1 MALGEEQ
8 AGTNYTVLARRYRP
22 SRFEDCV
29 GQQHVAQALRNA
41 IQTGR
46 VAHAY
51 LFCGSRG
58 VGKTSMARIFAKAL
72 NCIDGPTTNPCG
84 VCESC
89 LAIAAGSDL
98 DVIEIDGASNRGIEE
113 IRELRQGVAYRPSRS
128 RYKIYIIDEVHMLTK
143 EAFNALL
150 KTLEEPP
157 AHVKFIF
164 ATTEAQKIPI
174 TILSRCQR
182 YDFAGIGLD
191 QIAQRLAEIV
201 QAEGMTAEPEAVELI
216 ARRARGSM
224 RDSQSLLDQVL
235 AFAGG
240 ELTAQKVHQLLGTAG
255 EERVLALAEA
265 ILTQDAPHCLRLV
278 DSAVAEGVQLGEWV
292 EQTLDYF
299 RDLMVLNVD
308 PQAGILSMPSRLR
321 DQLVRQATHLTAERI
336 LEMMDI
342 LASCRSRLRATSF
355 GRTLLEMTLV
365 RLCRLDQF
373 LSLADAISSP
383 PEGMVDQTPS
393 QPSPQWTAQQ
403 TSASFSVSD
412 ALAQQAKKNGSDYVT
427 PPSPAAEPRPSSFNK
442 STLAINGASS
452 TPAIS
457 IPDTLSPP
465 PSSLSADLIPFTQE
479 TCKKVWAKALA
490 SLEDPILEATFSQ
503 GEPTFERPLT
513 LVLKFSASA
522 GPSKKRCEDKIDVVR
537 TLLQSITGQPV
548 SVRCD
553 QLDASAE
560 AAKPTTRSQLQLRDE
575 AAKDPIVLKA
585 EELLGAKIFGEITLI
600 QSAPAVVS
608 TIVEPIEDD
617 SDKS

>member
-1 MALGEEQ
+1 MALSEEQ

-72 NCIDGPTTNPCG
+72 NCVDGPTTIPCG
-84 VCESC
+84 QCESC

-191 QIAQRLAEIV
+191 QIAQRLSEIV
-201 QAEGMTAEPEAVELI
+201 HAEGMTAEPEAVELI

-255 EERVLALAEA
+255 EERVLELADA
-265 ILTQDAPHCLRLV
+265 ILNQDAPHCLRLV
-278 DSAVAEGVQLGEWV
+278 DSAVAEGVQFGEWV

-299 RDLMVLNVD
+299 RDLMVLNID

-321 DQLVRQATHLTAERI
+321 DQLVAQATHLTAERI

-373 LSLADAISSP
+373 LNLAEAMSSP
-383 PEGMVDQTPS
+383 PEGVSDQATPAA
-393 QPSPQWTAQQ
+393 PSKTAPAQN
-403 TSASFSVSD
+403 SAGFSVSD
-412 ALAQQAKKNGSDYVT
+412 ALAQQAKKNGSDYVAPPTTT
-427 PPSPAAEPRPSSFNK
+427 PIAEPKPSRP
-442 STLAINGASS
+442 LQSS
-452 TPAIS
+452 TVANGVSSAP
-457 IPDTLSPP
+457 TVPP
-465 PSSLSADLIPFTQE
+465 LQAAPKAVADVIPFTQE
-479 TCKKVWAKALA
+479 TCKKVWAKALS

-503 GEPTFERPLT
+503 GEPEFEKPLT
-513 LVLKFSASA
+513 LLLKFSASA

-537 TLLQSITGQPV
+537 TLLQSVTGQPV
-548 SVRCD
+548 SVRCE

-560 AAKPTTRSQLQLRDE
+560 VARPSTRSQLQLRDE
-575 AAKDPIVLKA
+575 AGKDPVVLKA
-585 EELLGAKIFGEITLI
+585 EELLGAKIFGEITVI

-608 TIVEPIEDD
+608 TVIESIEDD

>member
-1 MALGEEQ
+1 MALSEEQ

-22 SRFEDCV
+22 ARFEDCV

-72 NCIDGPTTNPCG
+72 NCINGPTTNPCG
-84 VCESC
+84 ECESC

-255 EERVLALAEA
+255 EERVLALADS
-265 ILTQDAPHCLRLV
+265 ILTQDAPHSLRLV

-299 RDLMVLNVD
+299 RDLMVLNID
-308 PQAGILSMPSRLR
+308 PEAGILSMPSRLR
-321 DQLVRQATHLTAERI
+321 DQLVSQAKQLTPERI

-373 LSLADAISSP
+373 LSLAEAISSP
-383 PEGMVDQTPS
+383 PEGMMDQSPSKPSSNSTARQTPS
-393 QPSPQWTAQQ
+393 
-403 TSASFSVSD
+403 SFSVSD
-412 ALAQQAKKNGSDYVT
+412 ALAQQAKKNGNDYVT
-427 PPSPAAEPRPSSFNK
+427 PSVSAMDTKPNSFSK
-442 STLAINGASS
+442 LTPTTNGFSS
-452 TPAIS
+452 TPAPSTPVASLPLTPVPSANVIQF
-457 IPDTLSPP
+457 SP
-465 PSSLSADLIPFTQE
+465 E
-479 TCKKVWAKALA
+479 TCKKVWAKALS
-490 SLEDPILEATFSQ
+490 SLDDPILEATFSQ
-503 GEPTFERPLT
+503 GEPAFEKPLT

-537 TLLQSITGQPV
+537 TLLQSITGQAV

-553 QLDASAE
+553 QLEASAE
-560 AAKPTTRSQLQLRDE
+560 TAKPTTRSQLQLRDE
-575 AAKDPIVLKA
+575 ASKDPVVLRA
-585 EELLGAKIFGEITLI
+585 EELLGAKIFGEITVI
-600 QSAPAVVS
+600 QSTPAVAS
-608 TIVEPIEDD
+608 TAVDPIEDD
-617 SDKS
+617 ADKS

>member
-1 MALGEEQ
+1 MAQSEEQ
-8 AGTNYTVLARRYRP
+8 AGTTYTVLARRYRP

-72 NCIDGPTTNPCG
+72 NCIEGPTTNPCG
-84 VCESC
+84 KCESC

-201 QAEGMTAEPEAVELI
+201 EAEGMTAEPEAVELI

-240 ELTAQKVHQLLGTAG
+240 ALTAQKVHQLLGTAG
-255 EERVLALAEA
+255 EERVLAIAEA
-265 ILTQDAPHCLRLV
+265 ILTQDAPQCLRLV

-321 DQLVRQATHLTAERI
+321 DQLIGQATHLSAERI

-373 LSLADAISSP
+373 LNLSDAVSSP
-383 PEGMVDQTPS
+383 PEGIADQAPPAPMPKATPAS
-393 QPSPQWTAQQ
+393 NP
-403 TSASFSVSD
+403 ASFSVSD

-427 PPSPAAEPRPSSFNK
+427 PPAPAAEPK
-442 STLAINGASS
+442 V
-452 TPAIS
+452 
-457 IPDTLSPP
+457 SPP
-465 PSSLSADLIPFTQE
+465 PTSTPVANGVSKAPPVLPTPPAPVPTADTVPFTQE

-490 SLEDPILEATFSQ
+490 SLGDPILAMTFSQ
-503 GEPTFERPLT
+503 GEPEFEKPLT
-513 LVLKFSASA
+513 LVLKFSATA
-522 GPSKKRCEDKIDVVR
+522 GPSKKRCEDKLDVAR
-537 TLLQSITGQPV
+537 SLLQSITGQAV
-548 SVRCD
+548 AVRCD
-553 QLDASAE
+553 QLAPSADQG
-560 AAKPTTRSQLQLRDE
+560 AKPSARSQMQLRDE
-575 AAKDPIVLKA
+575 AAKDPVVLKA
-585 EELLGAKIFGEITLI
+585 EELLGAKIFGEITVI
-600 QSAPAVVS
+600 QSATAVATPPA
-608 TIVEPIEDD
+608 EAIEDE